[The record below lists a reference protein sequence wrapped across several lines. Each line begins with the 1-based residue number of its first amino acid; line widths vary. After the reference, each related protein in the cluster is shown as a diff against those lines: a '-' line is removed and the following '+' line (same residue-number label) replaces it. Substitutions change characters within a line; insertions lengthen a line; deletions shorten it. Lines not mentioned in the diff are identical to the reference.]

1 MGAWWNGLFLQIPV
15 WDSGVKQILVGLIL
29 KRLAHGLW
37 TLIQKQIELLLV
49 HVPIHRIFVAT
60 PADSRKLVT
69 DSLQNRTQLR
79 DYKLYVSAGLLLNC
93 VHILD
98 FVKDVVE
105 QLVYTRQM
113 VLMKRLPSI
122 RVPILP
128 QYLVEITQVLLLKS
142 YEWAHDSLLGVLV

>member
-1 MGAWWNGLFLQIPV
+1 M
-15 WDSGVKQILVGLIL
+15 
-29 KRLAHGLW
+29 
-37 TLIQKQIELLLV
+37 V

-69 DSLQNRTQLR
+69 DSLQNGAQLR
-79 DYKLYVSAGLLLNC
+79 DYKLYVSTRLLLNC
-93 VHILD
+93 VHILN
-98 FVKDVVE
+98 FVKDVME

-142 YEWAHDSLLGVLV
+142 NE